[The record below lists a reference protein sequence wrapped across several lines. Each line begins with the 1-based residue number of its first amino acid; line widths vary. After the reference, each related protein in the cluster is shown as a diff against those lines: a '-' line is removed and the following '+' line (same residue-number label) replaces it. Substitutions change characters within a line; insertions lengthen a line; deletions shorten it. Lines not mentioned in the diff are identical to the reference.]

1 MLKGQGNLIAEN
13 IPITKELLEFAL
25 ANNYKI
31 SLKNG
36 DYNQTGFESKRTPNN
51 KDLLSEI
58 HKLYI
63 SGEIYIPGTSH
74 IFGLCSDDLLGNMRR
89 SGFKTLSFKEV
100 RVLWPDKIPERRTRT
115 SLERYGVEHPQQSP
129 EIRAKAKATNL
140 ERYGVEYAS
149 QSSEIKAK
157 IKATN
162 LERYGVDN
170 PFKLP
175 KINDKIKA
183 TKQEKYGS
191 KRKTQ
196 PVDAVDIRAKIKA
209 TMLARYGVENPM
221 QSPEIR
227 AKAIATN
234 QERYGGNAPTC
245 SVEVRQ
251 KVIETNLERYGAE
264 FPLQSPEIMR
274 KARETNLERYGF
286 DNPSKSPEIKERI
299 KQTHLERYGVENAG
313 CLSSVTGNGSVPDE
327 VAIERISKRNE
338 YKAKLEDHPND
349 QEIIREAKTFAFENY
364 PFSAYKNLKF
374 FGIHKAKDNP
384 WTEMLVESKIVQPL
398 EVEYIRNHRPEF
410 LRHPVTGKCREL
422 DFFFPDH
429 KLAIEVNGD
438 FTHHDLKEEHEF
450 KYQRCLENRIT
461 LIMLTEP
468 EIKDYL
474 VFNKS
479 DILKDIVA
487 FHFGGKDPREN
498 YDIDPSD
505 LFRFGISQSNKFVL
519 TPREVGEYIH
529 WYPINID

>member
-1 MLKGQGNLIAEN
+1 MLKEQGNLLSEN

-63 SGEIYIPGTSH
+63 SGEIYVPEVSYA
-74 IFGLCSDDLLGNMRR
+74 FGLVPDDLMSAFKRAEL
-89 SGFKTLSFKEV
+89 KTLSFKEV
-100 RVLWPDKIPERRTRT
+100 LELWSDKINERRAQT
-115 SLERYGVEHPQQSP
+115 SLERYGVRHPQQSP
-129 EIRAKAKATNL
+129 DIRAKVVATNLMKYGVEVPTQSPEIQAKTKATNL
-140 ERYGVEYAS
+140 ERYGFDRPTKSPKV
-149 QSSEIKAK
+149 KAK
-157 IKATN
+157 VKATN
-162 LERYGVDN
+162 LERYGVDS
-170 PFKLP
+170 PSRLSRAEKFKQTCL
-175 KINDKIKA
+175 
-183 TKQEKYGS
+183 E
-191 KRKTQ
+191 
-196 PVDAVDIRAKIKA
+196 
-209 TMLARYGVENPM
+209 RYGVENPM
-221 QSPEIR
+221 QLPEIR
-227 AKAIATN
+227 ERAIATN
-234 QERYGGNAPTC
+234 QKRYGGNAPTC

-251 KVIETNLERYGAE
+251 KMIETNLERYGAE

-274 KARETNLERYGF
+274 KVNETNIERYGV
-286 DNPSKSPEIKERI
+286 DNPFKSPEIKYKI
-299 KQTHLERYGVENAG
+299 KATTLERYGVENAG

-327 VAIERISKRNE
+327 VAIARISKRNE
-338 YKAKLEDHPND
+338 YKSKLEANPND
-349 QEIIREAKTFAFENY
+349 QEIISEAKAFAFENY

-374 FGIHKAKDNP
+374 FGIHKAKDDP

-422 DFFFPDH
+422 DFLFPDH
-429 KLAIEVNGD
+429 NLAIEVNGD

-450 KYQRCLENRIT
+450 KYQRCLENGIT

-487 FHFGGKDPREN
+487 FHFDGKDPRET

-505 LFRFGISQSNKFVL
+505 LFRFGISQSNKFEL